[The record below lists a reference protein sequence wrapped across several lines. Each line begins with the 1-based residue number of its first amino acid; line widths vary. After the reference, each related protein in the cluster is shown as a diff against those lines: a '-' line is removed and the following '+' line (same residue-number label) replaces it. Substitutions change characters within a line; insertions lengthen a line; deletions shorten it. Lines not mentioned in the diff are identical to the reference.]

1 MKVLIWTLSFVVF
14 TVLNVI
20 LGYASGFRIGSIL
33 FYFIWFYS
41 ARGMCKAWD
50 KHRIAKKAEKAGISS
65 FEYIKAEIPEMVLAN
80 CEENRGSY
88 DSLKENLKGYAK
100 EDQITRAYADI
111 LLDEYKNALKL
122 EEIKYVVEDK
132 AEKEVATEQ
141 IGFCRKCG
149 EKIIDGSK
157 FCRLCGTEVVEV
169 ICKQDEILHQKEQE
183 SFDLESIINAEDP
196 LKALMEEH
204 AKETIRTMEV
214 NRVTQ
219 PNKEE
224 DPEFGLVPEKP
235 IYTLATDIVEGQKA
249 YLNKLRTINGEKIT
263 WKRLGSTSAAGI
275 HGMIDI
281 YATFLPSGKPYK
293 TLFINMYG
301 AKKSL
306 GVPQGFAISNDIP
319 KTLNPAAKV
328 STSKPVPV
336 QQKPVYAK
344 STSKVGFWITIV
356 LLAVALGISLFFNYS
371 QYSQVISLQNQVAEM
386 QRIEENSNDY
396 KKLLSAMEN
405 VNGMNYR
412 IIGGLIDRLP
422 AGYEDTSKIRTQYNE
437 LKKYI
442 STIESSTLTTRS
454 CDALRTAYVNL
465 NSFNNK
471 YHNWDVSDYLMNVV
485 YRTHFKKL
493 IFGREWTDGT
503 YNLHWYEDGSGE
515 RLSTNLPNDKKSWKN
530 YYFVSK
536 KIENDHIIGY
546 VNVDDTSD
554 RFDAFKIVDVI
565 CSNGTW
571 SISVYCYSNGHTY
584 ILK

>member
-1 MKVLIWTLSFVVF
+1 MKFLIWFLCFIVNALITTLIKE
-14 TVLNVI
+14 TGVI
-20 LGYASGFRIGSIL
+20 LGAIPTVIL
-33 FYFIWFYS
+33 YGATIWL
-41 ARGMCKAWD
+41 ARTLCKKW
-50 KHRIAKKAEKAGISS
+50 
-65 FEYIKAEIPEMVLAN
+65 
-80 CEENRGSY
+80 
-88 DSLKENLKGYAK
+88 
-100 EDQITRAYADI
+100 
-111 LLDEYKNALKL
+111 DEYKENRKTVRKTHIKPAPQPTPVKAIAPQIVPVKTNASDPILQNPVSVNDR
-122 EEIKYVVEDK
+122 IC
-132 AEKEVATEQ
+132 
-141 IGFCRKCG
+141 FCRKCG
-149 EKIIDGSK
+149 SKLMGEANFCNKCGTKIEQISNPLVVEPAPIMAPITVSTAMQNSTCSSFDTEKIM
-157 FCRLCGTEVVEV
+157 
-169 ICKQDEILHQKEQE
+169 
-183 SFDLESIINAEDP
+183 NAKDP
-196 LKALMEEH
+196 VKALMEEQT
-204 AKETIRTMEV
+204 KETIRAMEA
-214 NRVTQ
+214 NYTAQ
-219 PNKEE
+219 CDNED

-319 KTLNPAAKV
+319 KTLNSAAKV

-336 QQKPVYAK
+336 QEKTVYAK

-356 LLAVALGISLFFNYS
+356 LLAAALGISLFFNYS

-412 IIGGLIDRLP
+412 IIGGLIDRIP
-422 AGYEDTSKIRTQYNE
+422 AGYEDTSEIRTQYNE

-471 YHNWDVSDYLMNVV
+471 YHNWDVSDYLMNVI
-485 YRTHFKKL
+485 YSTHFKKL

-536 KIENDHIIGY
+536 KIDNDHIIGY

-565 CSNGTW
+565 YSDGTW
-571 SISVYCYSNGHTY
+571 SLSVYCYSNGHTY
-584 ILK
+584 TLK